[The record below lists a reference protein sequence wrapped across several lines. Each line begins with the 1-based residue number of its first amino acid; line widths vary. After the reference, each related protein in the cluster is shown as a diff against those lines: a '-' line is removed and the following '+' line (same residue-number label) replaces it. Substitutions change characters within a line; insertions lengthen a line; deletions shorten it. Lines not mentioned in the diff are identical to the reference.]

1 MNKVISLYLICL
13 LFLLFSSDISFAN
26 EAAVHAQSDI
36 SNRLSLYLPLNKIL
50 NVYPVNNSDGNKCW
64 IVVSID
70 ENNLTDL
77 DLFSTVGEGIIFKN
91 LDRLVLNYQNPTFKV
106 FPLDNNNPSAL
117 LVWDREG
124 SGAFLNYKIFLV
136 KDGRLVDIAEGESLF
151 QGSIK
156 TFDGGYE
163 LTSSDKRWFFV
174 WNSDKFEK
182 NIEGDFLSYPD
193 NFVSDANLPDGNTLL
208 VTYRVEKK
216 EVSWLSNDRVSL
228 KVGQKL
234 FLRRLNPLEDTTCR
248 IIYGYGNISYQGN
261 GLFLAKKQGTATIT
275 LVPGGYDWSK
285 AKTITVTISAS

>member
-163 LTSSDKRWFFV
+163 LTSSDKRWFYV
-174 WNSDKFEK
+174 WDGEKFEK
-182 NIEGDFLSYPD
+182 SLEGDSLSYPD
-193 NFVSDANLPDGNTLL
+193 NFAANENSIDQNAFL
-208 VTYRVEKK
+208 VTYRVDKNEI
-216 EVSWLSNDRVSL
+216 SWLSNDEVRL
-228 KVGQKL
+228 KVGQKML
-234 FLRRLNPLEDTTCR
+234 LRRLNPLEDSTCR
-248 IIYGYGNISYQGN
+248 IIYSFGNISYKGN
-261 GLFLAKKQGTATIT
+261 GLFQAEKQGATIIT
-275 LVPGGYDWSK
+275 LVPEGYNWSK
-285 AKTITVTISAS
+285 ARTLTITISAS